1 VAAVERPGGT
11 LIYVSRLVRLPLLD
25 SEGTALGRV
34 ADVVLGPPSGGD
46 TPRVIGFVAVVQRRR
61 IFVNANRVGRIDT
74 SGVELRSGT
83 VDLQHFHA
91 RPAELLVHQQLLD
104 RQFDSEVVN
113 DVALRP
119 CPGRAWDWECA
130 AVSLRPLRSLR
141 RRARSRVV
149 PWTAVRLLFDF
160 GPMGEE
166 VGATRDLHP
175 ADLAAALRAMP
186 LERRRR
192 LASALEDDRLA
203 DVLEEMSEE
212 DQLRLVEG
220 LDSERLADVL
230 EEMAPDDAADLLGE
244 MPAPM
249 RVQVLDAMEPDEAG
263 SVRRLLLYES
273 NSAGGL
279 MTPQPV
285 VMPADS
291 TVAAALA
298 RCRDPDITPALAA
311 QVFVTRLP
319 VSTPTGQYL
328 GAVGFQRLLREP
340 PGMSLDRCVEPD
352 IRAIKPDLPEI
363 QVAEQLAAYNLLALP
378 VCDDAGRLLGAVT
391 VDDVLDRTLPED
403 WRGKRG

>member
-1 VAAVERPGGT
+1 MERPPGT
-11 LIYVSRLVRLPLLD
+11 LVYVSRLVKLPLLE
-25 SEGTALGRV
+25 SEGAVLGRV

-46 TPRVIGFVAVVQRRR
+46 SPRVIGFVGVVQRRR
-61 IFVNANRVGRIDT
+61 IFVNANRVGRIGA
-74 SGVELRSGT
+74 SGVELRGGT
-83 VDLQHFHA
+83 VDLRHFHA
-91 RPAELLVHQQLLD
+91 RPAELLARQHLLD
-104 RQFDSEVVN
+104 RQFESEIVN

-119 CPGRAWDWECA
+119 VPARSWQWEVA

-141 RRARSRVV
+141 RRARSHVV
-149 PWTAVRLLFDF
+149 PWTAVRHLFNF

-175 ADLAAALRAMP
+175 ADLAARLRAMP
-186 LERRRR
+186 LERRR
-192 LASALEDDRLA
+192 LVASALEDDRLA

-212 DQLRLVEG
+212 EQLRLVEG
-220 LDSERLADVL
+220 LDAERLADVL

-244 MPAPM
+244 MSAPR
-249 RVQVLDAMEPDEAG
+249 RVEVLEAMEPEEAG

-273 NSAGGL
+273 NTAGGL

-285 VMPADS
+285 VMSPDA

-298 RCRDPDITPALAA
+298 RCRDSDLVPALGA

-319 VSTPTGQYL
+319 TSTPTGEYV

-340 PGMSLDRCVEPD
+340 PGMTLDRCVEPD
-352 IRAIKPDLPEI
+352 IRSISPDLPEI
-363 QVAEQLAAYNLLALP
+363 RVAEQLAAYNLLALP

-403 WRGKRG
+403 WREVRS

>member
-1 VAAVERPGGT
+1 MGT
-11 LIYVSRLVRLPLLD
+11 LIYVSRLVRIPLLD
-25 SEGTALGRV
+25 SEGTAIGRI

-46 TPRVIGFVAVVQRRR
+46 SPRVIGFVGVVQRRR

-74 SGVELRSGT
+74 SGVELRGGT
-83 VDLQHFHA
+83 VDLRHFQA

-104 RQFDSEVVN
+104 RQHESEIVN
-113 DVALRP
+113 DVALHP
-119 CPGRAWDWECA
+119 VPGRTWDWEVA

-149 PWTAVRLLFDF
+149 PWTAVRRLFDF

-175 ADLAAALRAMP
+175 ADLAAALRSMP
-186 LERRRR
+186 LPRRRR
-192 LASALEDDRLA
+192 IAEALEDERLA
-203 DVLEEMSEE
+203 DVLEEMSEDE
-212 DQLRLVEG
+212 QLRLVEG
-220 LDSERLADVL
+220 LDAERLADVI

-273 NSAGGL
+273 NTAGGL
-279 MTPQPV
+279 MTSQPL
-285 VMPADS
+285 VMPPDA
-291 TVAAALA
+291 TVATALA
-298 RCRDPDITPALAA
+298 RCRDAELPPALAA
-311 QVFVTRLP
+311 LVFVTRLP
-319 VSTPTGQYL
+319 MSTPTGEYL

-340 PGMSLDRCVEPD
+340 PGMTLDQCLEPD
-352 IRAIKPDLPEI
+352 LRAITPDLPEI
-363 QVAEQLAAYNLLALP
+363 RVAEQLAAYNLLALP

-403 WRGKRG
+403 WREERS

>member
-1 VAAVERPGGT
+1 
-11 LIYVSRLVRLPLLD
+11 VSRLVRLPLLD

-46 TPRVIGFVAVVQRRR
+46 SPRVIGFVGVVQRRR
-61 IFVNANRVGRIDT
+61 IFVNANRVGRIGV

-83 VDLQHFHA
+83 VDLRHFQL

-104 RQFDSEVVN
+104 RQLESEIVN

-119 CPGRAWDWECA
+119 VPGRAWDWEIA
-130 AVSLRPLRSLR
+130 AVSLRPFRSLR

-149 PWTAVRLLFDF
+149 PWTAVRRLFDF

-175 ADLAAALRAMP
+175 ADLAAKLRAMP

-192 LASALEDDRLA
+192 IAAALEDERLA

-212 DQLRLVEG
+212 EQLRLVEG

-230 EEMAPDDAADLLGE
+230 EEMAPDDAADLIGE

-273 NSAGGL
+273 NTAGGL

-285 VMPADS
+285 VMSPDA

-298 RCRDPDITPALAA
+298 RCRDSEVTPALAA

-319 VSTPTGQYL
+319 VSTPTGEYL
-328 GAVGFQRLLREP
+328 GTVGFQRLLREP
-340 PGMSLDRCVEPD
+340 PGMALERCVEPD
-352 IRAIKPDLPEI
+352 VRSISPDLPEI
-363 QVAEQLAAYNLLALP
+363 RVAEQLAAYNLLALP
-378 VCDDAGRLLGAVT
+378 VCDQAGRLLGAVT

-403 WRGKRG
+403 WREERS